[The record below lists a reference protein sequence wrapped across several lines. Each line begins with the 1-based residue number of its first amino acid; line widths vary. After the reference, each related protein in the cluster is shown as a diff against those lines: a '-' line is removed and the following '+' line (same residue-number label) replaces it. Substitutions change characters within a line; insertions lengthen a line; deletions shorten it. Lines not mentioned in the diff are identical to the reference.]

1 MPPPC
6 SPVAVRLTWTL
17 QFFPVGM
24 CTRTVLGK
32 AEVVLWRTDAQ
43 AFRLEVWRSFAPYVA
58 QFLGEASR
66 GII

>member
-1 MPPPC
+1 
-6 SPVAVRLTWTL
+6 
-17 QFFPVGM
+17 M

-32 AEVVLWRTDAQ
+32 AEVLLWRTDAQ